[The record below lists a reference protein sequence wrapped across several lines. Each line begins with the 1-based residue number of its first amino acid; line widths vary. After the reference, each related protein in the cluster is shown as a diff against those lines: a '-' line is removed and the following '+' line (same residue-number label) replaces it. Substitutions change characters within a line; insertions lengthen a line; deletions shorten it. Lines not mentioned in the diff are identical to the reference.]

1 MKAKNLVDL
10 GIVELDAEDYALTPE
25 EQARENERIV
35 NQIKADGEKIE
46 EVDDTRL
53 IISGSIDTETR
64 DLAKEAMVMNY
75 NTAADMNA
83 EHMKDKKRRKRK
95 RIFKSVVITLIVAF
109 IGLALI
115 SGYEIVVPQSVIDT
129 ADGMWNSVR
138 DFVIEW
144 FSKR

>member
-53 IISGSIDTETR
+53 IISGSLDSETR
-64 DLAKEAMVMNY
+64 DLAKETMVMNY
-75 NTAADMNA
+75 DTAADMNK
-83 EHMKDKKRRKRK
+83 EWQKDKKRKKRK
-95 RIFKSVVITLIVAF
+95 RIFKSVIITLIVAF
-109 IGLALI
+109 IGLALL
-115 SGYEIVVPQSVIDT
+115 SGYEIVVPQSVINT
-129 ADGMWNSVR
+129 VDGMWNSVR
-138 DFVIEW
+138 EFVIEW
-144 FSKR
+144 FNKR

>member
-35 NQIKADGEKIE
+35 NEIKAEGEKIE

-53 IISGSIDTETR
+53 IINGSIDTETR
-64 DLAKEAMVMNY
+64 DLAKETMVMNY
-75 NTAADMNA
+75 DTAADMNK
-83 EHMKDKKRRKRK
+83 EWQKDKKRKKRK
-95 RIFKSVVITLIVAF
+95 RIFKSLIITLIVVF
-109 IGLALI
+109 IGLALL
-115 SGYEIVVPQSVIDT
+115 SGYEIVVPQSVINT
-129 ADGMWNSVR
+129 VDGMWNSVR
-138 DFVIEW
+138 EFVIEW